1 MKIRTVGA
9 DSFNSEKE
17 RKERMDGQTQMIKL
31 KFAFHNF
38 ETYIK
43 TNLHPFWSYI
53 ANSLSLVLC

>member
-43 TNLHPFWSYI
+43 TNLHPF
-53 ANSLSLVLC
+53 